1 MGTLTFLVH
10 LPVSIVRHL
19 LYIPIYMY
27 DPAMC
32 EQPGKICSNPY
43 NLRVLS
49 KQNKQTKPNNNPVVS
64 IHLKRCLQLNQTEQM
79 ISSFKSCKTGN
90 LD

>member
-1 MGTLTFLVH
+1 MLTFLVH

-32 EQPGKICSNPY
+32 KQPGKICSNPY
-43 NLRVLS
+43 NLKS
-49 KQNKQTKPNNNPVVS
+49 SFKTIQTKPNNNPAVS
-64 IHLKRCLQLNQTEQM
+64 IHLKRCLQLN
-79 ISSFKSCKTGN
+79 
-90 LD
+90 